1 MSIEKRVNSSGDSA
15 KNQGVFHQM
24 AGICILQT
32 FSTRLDFAQT
42 LLSRGSLGFDDY
54 VIWNRVITVSPSQN
68 AKNRPSRI
76 CIATRPTTKLA
87 GKFAE
92 RGIYF
97 VEWMLCLLRHQQH
110 NIEAAAN

>member
-1 MSIEKRVNSSGDSA
+1 MYSPDFLN
-15 KNQGVFHQM
+15 
-24 AGICILQT
+24 T
-32 FSTRLDFAQT
+32 TRLCSNT
-42 LLSRGSLGFDDY
+42 LVKRTVRLDDY
-54 VIWNRVITVSPSQN
+54 LICNGVITVSPSQN

-97 VEWMLCLLRHQQH
+97 V
-110 NIEAAAN
+110 